1 MSENRFTSQWGT
13 YVRRGLAPSRIG
25 GVYVLLAL
33 IVVFSIWVPAT
44 FPELATARQILNN
57 NSIAALAAL
66 TLVIPMSCG
75 VFDISVPYTM
85 TLSGV
90 ITTYTIVHSD
100 LPIWLAVLIGL
111 LSALLVGLVNG
122 FVVVTL
128 RIDSLI
134 GTLATGFLIQAVVSW
149 RTGARTV
156 TSDELSAEFPKL
168 ARTVWFWGLTLPVFY
183 VLAVAVAAW
192 FLMEHTAT
200 GRRIYATGFNREA
213 ARLAGVR
220 TDRLRYASLII
231 SASLA
236 GITGIVLAAFVG
248 SGSPQGGSSYLLPAF
263 AGVFL
268 GATQL
273 KGGRFN
279 AFGTLIAVLLLAT
292 GTTGLGLARQPG
304 WVQNLFTGVV
314 LIAALAVTGM
324 QSRQR
329 RAEVEHVDDSDDSD
343 GTAERV
349 PEPVRELR
357 PHPVAVGEAPP
368 ARVLRSDRTTQL
380 RERTP

>member
-1 MSENRFTSQWGT
+1 
-13 YVRRGLAPSRIG
+13 VRRGLAPSRIG

-183 VLAVAVAAW
+183 VLAVAIAAW

-329 RAEVEHVDDSDDSD
+329 RAEVEHVDDSDVSD
-343 GTAERV
+343 GAAERV

-357 PHPVAVGEAPP
+357 PHPATVGEGTP
-368 ARVLRSDRTTQL
+368 ARVLGSDRTTQL
-380 RERTP
+380 REPTP

>member
-1 MSENRFTSQWGT
+1 
-13 YVRRGLAPSRIG
+13 
-25 GVYVLLAL
+25 VYVLLAL
-33 IVVFSIWVPAT
+33 IVIFSIWVPAT
-44 FPELATARQILNN
+44 FPELATALQILNN

-66 TLVIPMSCG
+66 ALVIPMSCG

-111 LSALLVGLVNG
+111 LSALLVGVVNG

-134 GTLATGFLIQAVVSW
+134 GTLATGFLIQAIVSW

-156 TSDELSAEFPKL
+156 TSDELSAQFPKL

-183 VLAVAVAAW
+183 VLAVAIAAW

-231 SASLA
+231 SAFLA
-236 GITGIVLAAFVG
+236 CITGIVLAAFVG

-314 LIAALAVTGM
+314 LIAALGVTGM

-329 RAEVEHVDDSDDSD
+329 RAEVEHIDDSDDSD
-343 GTAERV
+343 GFEVSDGV
-349 PEPVRELR
+349 PEPVPAFR
-357 PHPVAVGEAPP
+357 PHSAAVGEATP
-368 ARVLRSDRTTQL
+368 ARPLGSDRTSQL
-380 RERTP
+380 KERTP